1 MLIIGIIVFIL
12 GISILLSMYIT
23 EGALNLGIVGD
34 ETNRCTNCGHEFK
47 GKLTHCP
54 KCAVKLFYNK

>member
-1 MLIIGIIVFIL
+1 
-12 GISILLSMYIT
+12 MYIT
-23 EGALNLGIVGD
+23 EGALNLAIVGD
-34 ETNRCTNCGHEFK
+34 VTNRCTNCGHEFK